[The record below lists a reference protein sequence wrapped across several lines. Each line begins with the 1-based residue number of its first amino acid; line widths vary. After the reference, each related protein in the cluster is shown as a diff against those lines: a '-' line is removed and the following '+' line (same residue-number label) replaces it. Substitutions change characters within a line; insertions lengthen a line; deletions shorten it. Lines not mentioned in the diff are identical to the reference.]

1 MITKEIEEDFR
12 KKVCNEIQLIE
23 EGYNRARVAT
33 PFKFDDGDHLVILLK
48 KEDNRWILTDEGH
61 TFMHLTYWIDE
72 DDLHKGTRKKII
84 ESALSMYNAI
94 DRKGEIVFKIENKEF
109 GNALYSY
116 IQALLKITDITYL
129 TREIVRSTF
138 LEDFKSFISLEVPE
152 KQREF
157 DYHDPVKDPDAK
169 YVVDCRITNS
179 NTPLFVFAI
188 NNDDRC
194 QVATIT
200 CMQFELSKVK
210 FNSMA
215 IFENQE
221 EINRKVLA
229 RFSDICGKMYSNLS
243 SNRDRVKEYLAP
255 YIHQNG

>member
-1 MITKEIEEDFR
+1 MIIKEIEEEFR
-12 KKVCNEIQLIE
+12 KNVCNEIQLKE
-23 EGYNRARVAT
+23 EGYNRARVVT

-48 KEDNRWILTDEGH
+48 KEDNHWILTDEGH

-84 ESALSMYNAI
+84 ESALSMYRVA
-94 DRKGEIVFKIENKEF
+94 DRNGEIIFNVENKEF

-138 LEDFKSFISLEVPE
+138 LEDFKSFISSEIPE
-152 KQREF
+152 EQREF
-157 DYHDPVKDPDAK
+157 NYHDPIKDPEAK
-169 YVVDCRITNS
+169 YIVDCKITNS
-179 NTPLFVFAI
+179 NTPLFVFAV

-200 CMQFELSKVK
+200 CMQFELWKLK

-221 EINRKVLA
+221 EIHRKVLA
-229 RFSDICGKMYSNLS
+229 RFSDICGKTYSNLS
-243 SNRDRVKEYLAP
+243 SNRDRIKEYLIP
-255 YIHQNG
+255 YIHQR